1 MKKRLS
7 FLIALSVASCVAV
20 NAGSGCALS
29 GNACCDAGVDSRAVA
44 DSQDGLPVL
53 SPDEVSRVHE
63 FASKVDS
70 ALKAKFEKLH
80 DEWYRAAAESPE
92 ISMSSSV
99 GSRSSLPQ
107 FAAIVEMGK
116 AVLPLVVEQMLEPDR
131 FFSLSLYEALCDEK
145 PSDEAW
151 CQKCALQYVKS
162 WLAAT
167 AE

>member
-7 FLIALSVASCVAV
+7 FLIAVSVASCVTV

-29 GNACCDAGVDSRAVA
+29 GNVCCYAE
-44 DSQDGLPVL
+44 SQDGLPVL

-63 FASKVDS
+63 FASKVDP

-116 AVLPLVVEQMLEPDR
+116 AVLPLVVEQMLVPDR

-151 CQKCALQYVKS
+151 CQKRALQYVKS

-167 AE
+167 AG